1 MHTTRKSLGLLSL
14 RLEQMLQRHGV
25 LDGQVQMESSKTGEL
40 SVELQHRLAGL
51 LENKAELKGLIEV
64 GREVRRGKPLSP
76 AVMNAAQIMMEEVC
90 GALEGGKTK
99 Q

>member
-25 LDGQVQMESSKTGEL
+25 LDGQVQMESSKTG
-40 SVELQHRLAGL
+40 ELQHRLAGL